1 MKQSLLILTLLFFLA
16 PTIKAEYEGRVFH
29 DDNGN
34 GIYDEGEKG
43 IKDIRVSD
51 GLHVVETNANG
62 TYNLKGSSI
71 TRFIF
76 ITVPAGYKTTKKHFL
91 PVQSNKESYNFGLL
105 PFPATANKTRFIQIT
120 DTETYEYGEWIDNL
134 RDYSANNEVGFIV
147 HTGDICYEKGL
158 KFHAESINTKT
169 MDVPVFYCIGNHDLV
184 KGDYGEQ
191 LFESLFGPVYYSF
204 DAGNTHFIVTPMR
217 SGDYKPSY
225 TNNQV
230 YNWLV
235 NDLAHVDPSKNVV
248 VFNHNLLT
256 FDEQFIFSGKGNG
269 EINLNEHNLK
279 AWIYGHWHINFVK
292 KHGENG
298 PISVSASPPDKGG
311 IDHSQSNFLVYDIN
325 ENGEIDI
332 APRYS
337 YLNRHLVINAP
348 AGQDVLL
355 NQFDNLVVSA
365 NTYHT
370 VSKTKNVSGTLINES
385 GETEKFP
392 LIQNSDWNWSAEI
405 QLDNKWKFGKLK
417 LIIESIFENGETV
430 KQENNYRILTENI
443 SSDNIK
449 MQWVTNLKSN
459 IWMAPPIEAKGKVF
473 VATIDDFGM
482 KNCGIHSIDA
492 ESGLK
497 LWDYKTEGS
506 VKNTI
511 CYADGKVLATDVF
524 GISYALDAET
534 GKLIWKKELGQ
545 QTLGSFNTGSVVENG
560 IFYTGFGNYLQAVE
574 VEAGKTLWVNEEW
587 QGGEGATPTMIVA
600 NNVLIAASNWRA
612 LYAHDIKTGK
622 LLWKKSDNGYSSR
635 SSTATFLNDTLYVA
649 SKDGIGLMN
658 VQNGEMYEYFESPY
672 SLLATTKPLI
682 ADNLIV
688 MGTAKN
694 GLAAFNRAT
703 GEVVWNVQTGKSL
716 VYSSPYSKPESATV
730 ESAPMLFNDKI
741 VFGASDGFLYV
752 VNSKDGKVIQK
763 VDLGAPVF
771 SSVTPYLNGFFVAD
785 FGGSVYRFLI
795 KSSN

>member
-1 MKQSLLILTLLFFLA
+1 MKQSLMILTMLLFII
-16 PTIKAEYEGRVFH
+16 PTLKAEYAGRVFQ
-29 DDNGN
+29 DKNSN
-34 GIYDEGEKG
+34 GIYDNGEPG
-43 IKDIRVSD
+43 IKGVRVSD
-51 GLHVVETNANG
+51 GLNVIETNANG
-62 TYNLKGSSI
+62 VFKLKGSSI

-76 ITVPAGYKTTKKHFL
+76 ITVPAGYKTTQKHFL
-91 PVQSNKESYNFGLL
+91 PVQTKSESYNFGLA

-120 DTETYEYGEWIDNL
+120 DTETYEYGDWIDNL
-134 RDYSANNEVGFIV
+134 RDYSKFNEVGFIV

-158 KFHAESINTKT
+158 KFHAENINSET
-169 MDVPVFYCIGNHDLV
+169 MGLPVFYCIGNHDLV

-217 SGDYKPSY
+217 SGDHKPSY
-225 TNNQV
+225 NNNQV
-230 YNWLV
+230 FNWLV
-235 NDLAHVDPSKNVV
+235 NDLAFVDPSKNVV
-248 VFNHNLLT
+248 VFNHDLLT
-256 FDEQFIFSGKGNG
+256 FDEQFIFSGKGKR
-269 EINLNEHNLK
+269 EINLNEHNLI

-311 IDHSQSNFLVYDIN
+311 IDHSPSNFVVFDITK
-325 ENGEIDI
+325 NGEIDI

-337 YLNRHLVINAP
+337 YLSKHIEINAP
-348 AGQDVLL
+348 ARNDILL
-355 NQFDNLVVSA
+355 NILGNLVVSV

-370 VSKTKNVSGTLINES
+370 VSKTKNVSGTLIYES
-385 GETEKFP
+385 GETEEFS
-392 LIQNSDWNWSAEI
+392 LLQNSDWNWSAEI
-405 QLDNKWKFGKLK
+405 QLDKKWKNGELK
-417 LIIESIFENGETV
+417 LIIESTFENGETV
-430 KQENNYRILTENI
+430 KQERSYGILTKNI
-443 SSDNIK
+443 SLD
-449 MQWVTNLKSN
+449 NLKMKWITNEKGN
-459 IWMAPPIEAKGKVF
+459 IWMAPPVEAKGKVF

-482 KNCGIHSIDA
+482 KECGIHAVDA
-492 ESGLK
+492 ESGFK
-497 LWDYKTEGS
+497 LWDFKTEGS
-506 VKNTI
+506 VKNTF
-511 CYADGKVLATDVF
+511 CYSDGKILTTDVF

-574 VEAGKTLWVNEEW
+574 VETGKTIWINEEW

-600 NNVLIAASNWRA
+600 DNVLIAASNWRA

-635 SSTATFLNDTLYVA
+635 SSSATFLNDTLYVA

-658 VQNGEMYEYFESPY
+658 VHSGEMYKYFKSPH
-672 SLLATTKPLI
+672 SLLVTTKPLI
-682 ADNLIV
+682 ANNLII

-703 GEVVWNVQTGKSL
+703 GEEMWKVQTGKSL

-730 ESAPMLFNDKI
+730 ESAPVLFNDKI
-741 VFGASDGFLYV
+741 IFGASDGFLYV
-752 VNSKDGKVIQK
+752 VNLNDGAIIQK
-763 VDLGAPVF
+763 INLGAPVF
-771 SSVTPYLNGFFVAD
+771 ASVTPYLNGFFIAD
-785 FGGSVYRFLI
+785 FGGNIYRFLLRN
-795 KSSN
+795 SN